1 MSTRGVIPRP
11 LQWRTAFEAMR
22 ALIADPDDTSQVFRI
37 VHALTG
43 NSFERLYQRVLADPV
58 GRRILD
64 EKRDL
69 LRVLQDRERLRSL
82 PDGAL
87 GREYAR
93 FLDTESISPEGLVDA
108 SEFDSDP
115 SYFLDERAHLL
126 SCRLRDAHDLWHVV
140 TGYHRDLFGEVALL
154 AFTYMQTG
162 NGGIGFIVLMA
173 MLREWQE
180 GHGEGIRLAAGGFWR
195 GWRAGFF
202 AAADWEQ
209 LLEVPLDD
217 VRRLLAVSPP
227 KDYTPLF
234 SPAAASAHGGAAAA
248 AP

>member
-1 MSTRGVIPRP
+1 MSTRGVVARP
-11 LQWRTAFEAMR
+11 LQWKTAFDAMR

-37 VHALTG
+37 VRALTG
-43 NSFERLYQRVLADPV
+43 NSFERLYQRVIADPV

-64 EKRDL
+64 DKRDI
-69 LRVLQDRERLRSL
+69 LRVLQDRERLRAL
-82 PDGAL
+82 PDGTL

-93 FLDTESISPEGLVDA
+93 FLDTEAISAEGLVDA

-115 SYFLDERAHLL
+115 SYFLDERAQVL
-126 SCRLRDAHDLWHVV
+126 SSRLRDTHDLWHVV

-173 MLREWQE
+173 MWREWQDGHRE
-180 GHGEGIRLAAGGFWR
+180 GLRLAADGFWR

-209 LLEVPLDD
+209 LLELPLDE
-217 VRRLLAVSPP
+217 VRMRLSVSQP
-227 KDYTPLF
+227 KAYSPLF
-234 SPAAASAHGGAAAA
+234 SQAAAA
-248 AP
+248 AH